1 MKIELSIGDI
11 CSTYA
16 DSIVNA
22 AKPQLTGGGGV
33 DGFVH
38 RAAGPELKEACMEL
52 PVLEDKNIRCPVGQA
67 KYTPAFGLLLKFTK
81 NVIHT
86 AGPIYKDYG
95 ASSSAP
101 YLKACYHHCM
111 LHAATLGKSVAFPAI
126 GTGVYGYPLED
137 ATVIAIK
144 TVAGLAEH
152 RPGDFDDMTVKF
164 VCYDEVNYLVYQRVL
179 NAHISNWEFSVNII

>member
-1 MKIELSIGDI
+1 MRIELSIGDI
-11 CSTYA
+11 CTTHA

-52 PVLEDKNIRCPVGQA
+52 PVLEGNDIRCPVGQA
-67 KYTPAFGLLLKFTK
+67 KHTPAFGLLLKFTK

-95 ASSSAP
+95 AQSSAP
-101 YLKACYHHCM
+101 YLKSCYQQCL
-111 LHAATLGKSVAFPAI
+111 LHAATLGESVEI
-126 GTGVYGYPLED
+126 GRASCRE
-137 ATVIAIK
+137 
-144 TVAGLAEH
+144 
-152 RPGDFDDMTVKF
+152 
-164 VCYDEVNYLVYQRVL
+164 RV
-179 NAHISNWEFSVNII
+179 